1 MNTETIRKMSRAEL
15 VEWLESKGIA
25 VDDPDRTDDQLRDDV
40 CAVLASEY
48 SDLDPPDPWR
58 D

>member
-40 CAVLASEY
+40 CEVLASEY
-48 SDLDPPDPWR
+48 CDLDPPDPWR